1 MATLKAR
8 VSPSQQE
15 KPSTQG
21 TPESTWQSWGR
32 LDALPEVHPSDL
44 VPPSARAVVVAPH
57 PDAEVLGMGGLLAQL
72 SETSRH
78 LLIVAVTDGTASHP
92 NSTEWT
98 PERLAAV
105 RPMETRAAL
114 QRLHLR
120 NVQVARL
127 GLQDGSAQDMEP
139 DLSGYLASHLR
150 PDDIVF
156 ATWRHDGHPDHEA
169 VGRAAFSAAT
179 ALGLPFVEVPL
190 CTWDWA
196 SPDDIRVPW
205 SRARKIV
212 LDGKALARKLRAVQ
226 AFRSQLEPDPA
237 TGQVAVLPE
246 HVLARLTRPYEVVL
260 I

>member
-1 MATLKAR
+1 MAALKTR
-8 VSPSQQE
+8 VSPSQHSE
-15 KPSTQG
+15 PSAQG
-21 TPESTWQSWGR
+21 TPEATWQSWGR
-32 LDALPEVHPSDL
+32 LGALPEVHPSDL
-44 VPPSARAVVVAPH
+44 VPPGARAVVVAPH
-57 PDAEVLGMGGLLAQL
+57 PDAEVLGTGGLLAQL

-105 RPMETRAAL
+105 RPMETREAL

-127 GLQDGSAQDMEP
+127 GLQHGSAQHMEP
-139 DLSGYLASHLR
+139 GLSGYLASHLQ

-196 SPDDIRVPW
+196 SPDDTRVPW

-212 LDGKALARKLRAVQ
+212 LDEATLARKLRAVQ
-226 AFRSQLEPDPA
+226 AFRSQLEPDTA
-237 TGQVAVLPE
+237 TGQAAVLPE